1 MSGQALNVLR
11 VFMISE
17 TIVNRPDVHIW
28 SDVIVA
34 TNNAMIVSPVETSSM
49 AVQKLQR
56 TLIVIAL

>member
-28 SDVIVA
+28 SVVIVA
-34 TNNAMIVSPVETSSM
+34 TNNAMIVSPVETSST

-56 TLIVIAL
+56 TLIAPSS